1 MVVVN
6 NFMMIITII
15 IIGETLGQVFHCS
28 SQRIV
33 LMASVPLVLLSW
45 IRVRFLHLHIHTLSN
60 THAEVSS
67 SFLQSFQELSV
78 ITVFGVLALYAA
90 IAAIVYDGTVQYL
103 YPHPS
108 SPLIEPDTAAV
119 SDRIPLFVP
128 QTVLTFLGFHYYR
141 YLVLIDSSSR
151 GIVFVVVVGGVLY

>member
-1 MVVVN
+1 MVVVD
-6 NFMMIITII
+6 NFMIIITII
-15 IIGETLGQVFHCS
+15 IMVVVMMIGETLGQVFHCS

-45 IRVRFLHLHIHTLSN
+45 IRVSFLHLHIHTLSN
-60 THAEVSS
+60 IHSF
-67 SFLQSFQELSV
+67 FLQSFQELSV

-90 IAAIVYDGTVQYL
+90 IAAIVYDGTVQYS

-108 SPLIEPDTAAV
+108 SPQIEPDTAAV

-128 QTVLTFLGFHYYR
+128 QTVLTFLGFHYFR
-141 YLVLIDSSSR
+141 YLV
-151 GIVFVVVVGGVLY
+151 

>member
-1 MVVVN
+1 MIIIIMVVV
-6 NFMMIITII
+6 MM
-15 IIGETLGQVFHCS
+15 IGETLGQVFHCS

-60 THAEVSS
+60 IHAEVFS
-67 SFLQSFQELSV
+67 SFLMQSFQELSV
-78 ITVFGVLALYAA
+78 VTVFGVLALYAA
-90 IAAIVYDGTVQYL
+90 IAAIVYDGTVQYS

-108 SPLIEPDTAAV
+108 SPQIEPDTAAV

-128 QTVLTFLGFHYYR
+128 QTVLTFLGFHYFR
-141 YLVLIDSSSR
+141 YLVLIDSSR
-151 GIVFVVVVGGVLY
+151 